1 MSHEYKVGDK
11 VRYLNASK
19 HLTEPEYYPAPG
31 TVGTVSIIDQEDTQA
46 YMYVQ
51 WPEGSTCGDALWWC
65 IREDV
70 EPVTE

>member
-11 VRYLNASK
+11 VRYLNERK

-31 TVGTVSIIDQEDTQA
+31 TVGTVSIIDEEDAQNDLH
-46 YMYVQ
+46 VQ
-51 WPEGSTCGDALWWC
+51 WPEGSTSIDDWWWC
-65 IREDV
+65 SREDV